1 METSACPDS
10 YLNIRVI
17 VGFPTPAAR
26 CEVHTYLHTNELALL
41 VQTESTRKEYVPG
54 KKEPIKV
61 KAGMLV
67 GEEDTE
73 KRPSYVFRER
83 SVREKG
89 KCAKSFQFLQN
100 DQNYGGMVQS
110 VAVAAGAKNM

>member
-1 METSACPDS
+1 
-10 YLNIRVI
+10 
-17 VGFPTPAAR
+17 
-26 CEVHTYLHTNELALL
+26 
-41 VQTESTRKEYVPG
+41 
-54 KKEPIKV
+54 
-61 KAGMLV
+61 MLV